1 MGEIKLFESSN
12 QLNKLLHKT
21 IHSKYHTLVMPA
33 GQNCVNATKLF
44 QIMEKQ
50 RLKTHVYSNPMQMLS
65 WKYNILNAIK
75 IIKYH

>member
-1 MGEIKLFESSN
+1 MGEIKLFEASN

-50 RLKTHVYSNPMQMLS
+50 QQQQQQTFIQTQCKCFLES
-65 WKYNILNAIK
+65 
-75 IIKYH
+75 IIY